1 MSKGKYSAENIKVLE
16 GLEAVRKR
24 PGMYIGST
32 DKPGLHHLVWEV
44 VDNSIDEHMIGVG
57 DVIKATINKDGS
69 MTIEDCGRGMPVDMH
84 PIYKRP
90 AMEIIVT
97 KLHAGGKFDGK
108 AYAVSGGLHGVGISV
123 VAALSSLM
131 TVEVR
136 KDGKIYSQSYSIGK
150 PIADIKVIGKY
161 SNGPNGTKV
170 TFMPDDTIFTT
181 VEFDYSTIA
190 TRFREMCFLNAG
202 LKIIF
207 VDNRKE
213 VVKKNEFHYEGG
225 LQEFVK
231 WLNRTRN
238 SVHQKIIY
246 FKKQEGSTIAE
257 VAIQYTDSYNENIQG
272 FVNTINTVE
281 GGTHVSGLKT
291 ALTRVVNDYGT
302 KKGMLKK
309 DQKLSGDDV
318 REGITAIISLK
329 LAEPQFEGQTKTKLG
344 NGEVKGLIDSMATT
358 ALTEF
363 FEENP
368 SVAKNIINKCL
379 SALKA
384 REAAKRAKDLVRRKN
399 ALSGGGLPGKLAD
412 CSSRKTENTELYVVE
427 GDSAGGTAK
436 SGRDRETQAILPL
449 RGKILNVE
457 KSNPSRAL
465 GSEMIS
471 NLVTAIG
478 TGVGEIF
485 DINKLRYGKII
496 IMTDADVDGAH
507 IKTLLL
513 TFFFRY
519 LPQLVEDGRIFVA
532 VAPLY
537 SIKKGNK
544 IYYVYT
550 NDELKTKVKELNS
563 KGEVG
568 RFKGLG
574 EMNDEQLWDTT
585 MNPKTRILK
594 QVSIQDA
601 VEADETFSLLMGD
614 AVAPRRQFI
623 EENAEHAEVD
633 L

>member
-1 MSKGKYSAENIKVLE
+1 MAEKYSAENIKVLE

-32 DKPGLHHLVWEV
+32 DRPGLHHLVWEV
-44 VDNSIDEHMIGVG
+44 VDNSVDEHMIGVG
-57 DVIKATINKDGS
+57 EIIKVTINKNGS
-69 MTIEDCGRGMPVDMH
+69 LTVEDDGRGMPVDPH
-84 PIYKRP
+84 PVYKKP

-123 VAALSSLM
+123 VAALSSDM

-136 KDGKIYSQSYSIGK
+136 KGGKVYSQNYNIGI
-150 PIADIKVIGKY
+150 PTNEVSVIGKC
-161 SNGPNGTKV
+161 GKEEHGTKV
-170 TFMPDDTIFTT
+170 TFMADESIFSTID
-181 VEFDYSTIA
+181 FDYKTLS

-202 LKIIF
+202 LRI
-207 VDNRKE
+207 VLTDLRGE
-213 VVKKNEFHYEGG
+213 TEKKDDFHYEGG

-231 WLNRTRN
+231 WINKTRN
-238 SVHQKIIY
+238 PVHQKIIY
-246 FKKQEGSTIAE
+246 FKKTEGTTVAE
-257 VAIQYTDSYNENIQG
+257 IAIQYTDSYNENIQG

-281 GGTHVSGLKT
+281 GGTHVAGLRT
-291 ALTRVVNDYGT
+291 ALTRVINDYAS
-302 KKGMLKK
+302 KKGMFKK
-309 DQKLSGDDV
+309 GEKLSGDDA
-318 REGITAIISLK
+318 REGITAVISLK
-329 LAEPQFEGQTKTKLG
+329 LQEPQFEGQTKTKLG
-344 NGEVKGLIDSMATT
+344 NGEVKGIVDSMATA
-358 ALTEF
+358 ALSEF

-368 SVAKNIINKCL
+368 TVAKNIIQKAL

-399 ALSGGGLPGKLAD
+399 ALVGGGLPGKLSD
-412 CSSRKTENTELYVVE
+412 CSGRKMENTELFIVE

-457 KSNPSRAL
+457 KSNPARAL

-471 NLVTAIG
+471 NMVTAMG
-478 TGVGEIF
+478 TNVGENF
-485 DINKLRYGKII
+485 DLSKLRYGKII

-519 LPQLVEDGRIFVA
+519 VPQLVEAGHIFVA
-532 VAPLY
+532 VAPFY

-544 IYYVYT
+544 IHYVYS
-550 NDELKTKVKELNS
+550 NEELKVKMKELGG
-563 KGEVG
+563 KGEIG

-574 EMNDEQLWDTT
+574 EMNDEQLWNTT
-585 MNPKTRILK
+585 MNPKTRRLK
-594 QVSIQDA
+594 QISVEDA

-623 EENAEHAEVD
+623 EENAEKAEVD